1 MRLRVSGGWALAILL
16 ATPSGPVRA
25 QGAEEEFYKGKVI
38 RIVVPTP
45 SGGLY
50 DTYSRMLAH
59 HMPRHLAG
67 SPTFVLQHMA
77 GAAGLVSA
85 NYMANIAPR
94 DGSTIAAAYSAT
106 ITAPLLSPEAA
117 KFEVKTLAW
126 IGSISKDPFVA
137 YVWNTARAKTLEE
150 LKTQEILV
158 GGTAVGSAP
167 IDYAILARQLF
178 GLKLKIVTGYA
189 GTSEVNLAMQRGEI
203 EGTFGFG
210 WNSLKSGQAA
220 WLKDRQVIL
229 VTQFGATRHPELP
242 DVPAFAELVRNDADR
257 EALGLYLPRQEYS
270 RPYYTPPGLPPA
282 RLTALRRAFDATI
295 KDPEFLAEAEKLKT
309 PVDGPATGEAIAE
322 AAERIAKTSPAVVK
336 RVVDMFT
343 NFRADK

>member
-1 MRLRVSGGWALAILL
+1 MQWRISGGWALAIALTMSSSL
-16 ATPSGPVRA
+16 VRA
-25 QGAEEEFYKGKVI
+25 QGADEEFYKGKIV

-45 SGGLY
+45 PGGLY
-50 DTYSRMLAH
+50 DTYSRMLAS

-67 SPTFVLQHMA
+67 SPTFILQHMA

-85 NYMANIAPR
+85 NYMANLAPR
-94 DGSTIAAAYSAT
+94 DGSAIAAAYSAT
-106 ITAPLLSPEAA
+106 ITAPLLSPDAA
-117 KFEVKTLAW
+117 KFEVKTFAW

-137 YVWNTARAKTLEE
+137 YVWNTARAKTLDEM
-150 LKTQEILV
+150 KNQEILV

-167 IDYAILARQLF
+167 IDYAIFAKNLF

-220 WLKDRQVIL
+220 WLKERQVIL

-242 DVPAFAELVRNDADR
+242 EVPAFAELVRNDADR
-257 EALGLYLPRQEYS
+257 EALDLYLPRQEYS
-270 RPYYTPPGLPPA
+270 RPYYAPPGLPPT

-295 KDPEFLAEAEKLKT
+295 KDPVFLAEADKLKV
-309 PVDGPATGEAIAE
+309 PVDGPATGEEIA
-322 AAERIAKTSPAVVK
+322 AAADRIAATSPAVVR